1 MEKGIHF
8 FQLRKGK
15 NVLDATTF
23 QALVL
28 PMEKLM
34 YHISHAY
41 LHNPADCADA
51 VQEALMK
58 AWQKRHT
65 LRDQTQFQPWLLRIL
80 KNQCKDM
87 LKKRKRESL
96 FPLEEDTALQE
107 EPQPVHPVMEA
118 VEMLPPE
125 QKILILLH
133 YREGHSL
140 QQMSD
145 ELHIRIGTVKS
156 RMRNARKALSRT
168 LLIEWEEKI

>member
-1 MEKGIHF
+1 MFFSCQKLFRCFHRLYNERLQKRCASSMLMEKGIHF
-8 FQLRKGK
+8 SQLRKGK

-65 LRDQTQFQPWLLRIL
+65 LRDQKQFQPWLLRIL
-80 KNQCKDM
+80 KNQWNVIC
-87 LKKRKRESL
+87 
-96 FPLEEDTALQE
+96 Q
-107 EPQPVHPVMEA
+107 
-118 VEMLPPE
+118 
-125 QKILILLH
+125 
-133 YREGHSL
+133 G
-140 QQMSD
+140 
-145 ELHIRIGTVKS
+145 
-156 RMRNARKALSRT
+156 
-168 LLIEWEEKI
+168 